1 MGTIILGVSGRR
13 RASRRAIGAGR
24 LEFGER
30 VVERLDVEIASPA
43 PTYIREATEGG
54 AGTERSEDVKYVL
67 LIYDN
72 PEAREAFFGDGPTS

>member
-1 MGTIILGVSGRR
+1 
-13 RASRRAIGAGR
+13 

-72 PEAREAFFGDGPTS
+72 PEAREAFFGDGATS